1 MDVLK
6 LDLQLQYHKFNII
19 IAFKLTFVLI
29 ALVFLFSGCT
39 VNQEEDEIETIP
51 IPSLPLAAFEG
62 EFLYGNIPKPTE
74 ADVYVFMNSE
84 DEKYYHYSFQF
95 DNFTIEEAK
104 DYVEL
109 LEETVIQKRLAYDI
123 YKEDSEFPTLNYF
136 GWVDAKTSISFA
148 QGNKRGGMSINVEK
162 STY

>member
-1 MDVLK
+1 MK
-6 LDLQLQYHKFNII
+6 ANLQSLFNKFPV
-19 IAFKLTFVLI
+19 FKTTALVCFLI
-29 ALVFLFSGCT
+29 ALVFFLSECT
-39 VNQEEDEIETIP
+39 VNQEEESETIP

-84 DEKYYHYSFQF
+84 DERYYHYSYQF

-104 DYVEL
+104 DYVAL

-123 YKEDSEFPTLNYF
+123 YKEDSDFPSLNYF
-136 GWVDAKTSISFA
+136 GWVDDRTSISFA

-162 STY
+162 SIY

>member
-1 MDVLK
+1 MSTDLSLFSKKKKFKAVVLVC
-6 LDLQLQYHKFNII
+6 
-19 IAFKLTFVLI
+19 ALI
-29 ALVFLFSGCT
+29 ALVLLFTQCT
-39 VNQEEDEIETIP
+39 VNQEEEESETIP
-51 IPSLPLAAFEG
+51 IPSLPLATFEG

-84 DEKYYHYSFQF
+84 DERYYHYSFHF

-123 YKEDSEFPTLNYF
+123 YNEDGDFPTLNYF
-136 GWVDAKTSISFA
+136 GWVDDKTSISFA

-162 STY
+162 SNY

>member
-1 MDVLK
+1 MEKDLK
-6 LDLQLQYHKFNII
+6 LLSRKTIELKAVASIC
-19 IAFKLTFVLI
+19 ALI
-29 ALVFLFSGCT
+29 ALLLLFTQCT
-39 VNQEEDEIETIP
+39 LNQEEESETIP
-51 IPSLPLAAFEG
+51 MPSLPLAVFEG

-74 ADVYVFMNSE
+74 ADIYVFMNSE
-84 DEKYYHYSFQF
+84 DERYYHYSYQF

-104 DYVEL
+104 DYVAL

-123 YKEDSEFPTLNYF
+123 YNEDGDFPSLNYF

>member
-1 MDVLK
+1 MNT
-6 LDLQLQYHKFNII
+6 DLNFLSRNSKFK
-19 IAFKLTFVLI
+19 AAALLYMLI
-29 ALVFLFSGCT
+29 ALLLLFTQCT
-39 VNQEEDEIETIP
+39 VNQEEEESETIP

-74 ADVYVFMNSE
+74 ADVYIFMNSE
-84 DEKYYHYSFQF
+84 DERYYHYSYQF

-104 DYVEL
+104 DYVAL

-123 YKEDSEFPTLNYF
+123 YNEDGDFPTLNYF
-136 GWVDAKTSISFA
+136 GWVDDKTSISFA

-162 STY
+162 SN

>member
-1 MDVLK
+1 MNTDLKFLSINRKFKATALLCTLIVL
-6 LDLQLQYHKFNII
+6 LL
-19 IAFKLTFVLI
+19 
-29 ALVFLFSGCT
+29 LFTQCT
-39 VNQEEDEIETIP
+39 VNQEEEESETIP
-51 IPSLPLAAFEG
+51 MPSLPLAAFEG

-123 YKEDSEFPTLNYF
+123 YNEDGDFPTLNYF

>member
-1 MDVLK
+1 MRK
-6 LDLQLQYHKFNII
+6 NLQLLNKANR
-19 IAFKLTFVLI
+19 FKAA
-29 ALVFLFSGCT
+29 ALVCVFVALLFFFSQCT
-39 VNQEEDEIETIP
+39 VNQEEEESETIP
-51 IPSLPLAAFEG
+51 LPSLPLAVFEG

-84 DEKYYHYSFQF
+84 DERYCHYSFQF

-123 YKEDSEFPTLNYF
+123 YNEDGDFPTLNYF
-136 GWVDAKTSISFA
+136 GWVDDRTSISFA

>member
-1 MDVLK
+1 MAGDV
-6 LDLQLQYHKFNII
+6 
-19 IAFKLTFVLI
+19 TV
-29 ALVFLFSGCT
+29 T
-39 VNQEEDEIETIP
+39 VNSKNTLKAFAAIANQEKAI
-51 IPSLPLAAFEG
+51 
-62 EFLYGNIPKPTE
+62 E

-84 DEKYYHYSFQF
+84 DERYYHYSFHF

-109 LEETVIQKRLAYDI
+109 LEETVIQKKLAYDI
-123 YKEDSEFPTLNYF
+123 YNEDGDFPTLNYF
-136 GWVDAKTSISFA
+136 GWAEDRTSISFA

>member
-1 MDVLK
+1 MNTDLK
-6 LDLQLQYHKFNII
+6 FLSRNSKFK
-19 IAFKLTFVLI
+19 ATALLCTLI
-29 ALVFLFSGCT
+29 ALLLLFTQCT
-39 VNQEEDEIETIP
+39 VNQEEEESETIP
-51 IPSLPLAAFEG
+51 MPSLPLATFEG

-84 DEKYYHYSFQF
+84 DERYYHYSFQF

-123 YKEDSEFPTLNYF
+123 YNEDGDFPTLNYF
-136 GWVDAKTSISFA
+136 GWVNDKTSISFA

>member
-1 MDVLK
+1 MNTDLK
-6 LDLQLQYHKFNII
+6 FLSRNRKFK
-19 IAFKLTFVLI
+19 AAALLCTLI
-29 ALVFLFSGCT
+29 ALLLLFTQCT
-39 VNQEEDEIETIP
+39 INQEEEESETIP
-51 IPSLPLAAFEG
+51 IPSLPLATFEG

-84 DEKYYHYSFQF
+84 DERYYHYSFQF

-123 YKEDSEFPTLNYF
+123 YNEDGDFPTLNYF
-136 GWVDAKTSISFA
+136 GWVDDKTSISFA

-162 STY
+162 SN

>member
-1 MDVLK
+1 MNTDLK
-6 LDLQLQYHKFNII
+6 FLSRNSKFK
-19 IAFKLTFVLI
+19 AAALLCTLI
-29 ALVFLFSGCT
+29 ALLLLCT
-39 VNQEEDEIETIP
+39 VNQEEEESETIP

-74 ADVYVFMNSE
+74 ADVYIFMNSE
-84 DEKYYHYSFQF
+84 DERYYHYSYQF

-123 YKEDSEFPTLNYF
+123 YNEDGDFPTLNYF
-136 GWVDAKTSISFA
+136 GWGNDKTSISFV

>member
-1 MDVLK
+1 MRK
-6 LDLQLQYHKFNII
+6 KFQSLNK
-19 IAFKLTFVLI
+19 AKRFKSAALVCIFI
-29 ALVFLFSGCT
+29 ALLFFFSQCT
-39 VNQEEDEIETIP
+39 VNQEEEESETIP
-51 IPSLPLAAFEG
+51 IPSLPLAKFEG

-84 DEKYYHYSFQF
+84 DERYYHYSYQF

-104 DYVEL
+104 DYVAL

-123 YKEDSEFPTLNYF
+123 YNEDGDFPSLNYF
-136 GWVDAKTSISFA
+136 GWVDDKTSISFA

-162 STY
+162 SD

>member
-1 MDVLK
+1 MK
-6 LDLQLQYHKFNII
+6 ANLQSLFNKFPV
-19 IAFKLTFVLI
+19 FKTTALVCLLI
-29 ALVFLFSGCT
+29 ALVFFLSECT
-39 VNQEEDEIETIP
+39 VNQEEESETIP
-51 IPSLPLAAFEG
+51 IPSLPLAKFEG
-62 EFLYGNIPKPTE
+62 EFLYGNIPKPSE

-84 DEKYYHYSFQF
+84 DERYNHYSFQF

-123 YKEDSEFPTLNYF
+123 YNEYGDFPTLNYF
-136 GWVDAKTSISFA
+136 GWVDDKTSISFA

-162 STY
+162 